1 MKILLVVKQKKNV
14 DTFLRTIRILLD
26 RGHTVTVAVQE
37 RDERRD
43 EKFERDIAHDRFDVV
58 PCPPVRTDQWTAVAG
73 LLRSLRDCVHY
84 LGPQL
89 REAVKLQART
99 VNKLRQELAVPGK
112 FDEVATA
119 LREIPATQVAR
130 LESVM
135 KLAEAGLPTDP
146 LYDEFIRSHAPDVVL
161 ASPVIHFGSAQ
172 ADIVAS
178 ARRVGIPIWMLLYS
192 WDNLS
197 TKGTFHRRPDLMFVW
212 NEQQRREAEQLH
224 KFPSDRVV
232 VVGAPRFDPFFEL
245 APTMTR
251 EEFHVPAGLDPAKP
265 TILYVCS
272 SRFVSDTE
280 LPFIRGWLRE
290 VRSSRPAL
298 RSCNVIIRPHPDV
311 PLLPVDTPVESLRWP
326 ANGELTAQIARPFDD
341 PQAVVMRTAY
351 RSSTGLHECI
361 WHSTAVVG
369 LNTSAELEAGI
380 VGRPVFTLVAN
391 PQDAGGQSNTLHF
404 HYLLKAH
411 GGFVRAERTYK
422 HHMIQLADALE
433 NPPDPAPI
441 RAFIEQFLRPHG
453 LDKPVAP
460 LLADAI
466 EQAFDA
472 HRAGT
477 LAPQPQEEAPESLEG
492 DEPDAPLPKA
502 RNKDADVVALDAC
515 GLAIHLHQTTEI
527 RREQRPL
534 FTNEAVDW
542 LKQSVGIGD
551 VMYDLGAGMG
561 VYTLLAARHRAALV
575 VAFEAGYASYAQLCD
590 NLLLN
595 AVDGSVIPLPF
606 ALADDEALR
615 EMKYHR
621 KHQGWDRYTLRNK
634 WRQRSSAGEHPYKQP
649 VCATP
654 LDRLVERYEL
664 PVPNH
669 LLISRSSAT
678 RVVLAGAPETLRRP
692 TLRSVFM
699 TVDPKGLD
707 GILVMMDEAG
717 WSPAFRR
724 DVNIFPGENAGDYA
738 LVGFE
743 RIAAAEPAVYAGQTA
758 G

>member
-43 EKFERDIAHDRFDVV
+43 EKFERDIAHERFEVV
-58 PCPPVRTDQWTAVAG
+58 PCPPLRTDQWTAVAA
-73 LLRSLRDCVHY
+73 LVRSLRDCVHY

-99 VNKLRQELAVPGK
+99 VNKLRQELDVPGES
-112 FDEVATA
+112 DEVATA
-119 LREIPATQVAR
+119 LRDIPATQVAR

-135 KLAEAGLPTDP
+135 KLAEASLPTDP

-178 ARRVGIPIWMLLYS
+178 ARRVGVPIWMLLFS

-224 KFPSDRVV
+224 GFPSDRVI

-290 VRSSRPAL
+290 LRSSRPVL

-326 ANGELTAQIARPFDD
+326 DNEDLTAQIVRPFDD

-351 RSSTGLHECI
+351 RNSIGLHECI

-391 PQDAGGQSNTLHF
+391 PRDAGGQSNTLHF

-411 GGFVRAERTYK
+411 GGFVEAERTYK

-433 NPPDPAPI
+433 APPAPAPI

-477 LAPQPQEEAPESLEG
+477 LVPQPQDEAPEPLEG
-492 DEPDAPLPKA
+492 DEPAAPLPKP
-502 RNKDADVVALDAC
+502 RDKDADVVALDAC
-515 GLAIHLHQTTEI
+515 GLTIHLHITTEI
-527 RREQRPL
+527 RRGKRPLKRL

-551 VMYDLGAGMG
+551 VMYDLSAGMG

-595 AVDGSVIPLPF
+595 AVDGSVIPLPL
-606 ALADDEALR
+606 ALASDEALR
-615 EMKYHR
+615 EMKYHLR
-621 KHQGWDRYTLRNK
+621 QQGRDRYTLRNK
-634 WRQRSSAGEHPYKQP
+634 WRQRPSAGEHTYVQP

-664 PVPNH
+664 PAPNH
-669 LLISRSSAT
+669 LHISRPSAT
-678 RVVLAGAPETLRRP
+678 RVVLAGASDTLRCP
-692 TLRSVFM
+692 ALRSVFM

-707 GILVMMDEAG
+707 GILVMMSEAG

-724 DVNIFPGENAGDYA
+724 DVNIDYA

-743 RIAAAEPAVYAGQTA
+743 RVGAAEPAVHAGRTA
-758 G
+758 S